1 MTSWQVRKWIDPDTV
16 LLYVRRS
23 ANFDFKTDTEEVNAS
38 FFFTLKFDPAGN
50 WKVIRKFEV
59 PEKGVDGSETEERKE
74 IHKIEDEDRELRGK

>member
-1 MTSWQVRKWIDPDTV
+1 M

-23 ANFDFKTDTEEVNAS
+23 ANFDFKTDTEEVNAC

-59 PEKGVDGSETEERKE
+59 PEKGVGGLETEERKE